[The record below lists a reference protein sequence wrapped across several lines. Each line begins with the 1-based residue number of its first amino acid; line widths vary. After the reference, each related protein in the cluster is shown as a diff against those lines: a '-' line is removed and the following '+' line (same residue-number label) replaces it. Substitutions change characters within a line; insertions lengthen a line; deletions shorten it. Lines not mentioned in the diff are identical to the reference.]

1 MTQLHF
7 AELLVAFFP
16 SHSSGWYTFV
26 LKQNGKN
33 SKVPKTMGR
42 QNFGTVSK

>member
-7 AELLVAFFP
+7 AELLASFFP
-16 SHSSGWYTFV
+16 SHSSWWYTFV

-33 SKVPKTMGR
+33 SEVPKTWNERHG
-42 QNFGTVSK
+42 